1 MSQAAGGQAALVRF
15 KQEPFDLVLTDQ
27 KMPGLSGLQV
37 LEGVRAMTPETAV
50 IIMTAY
56 GTIETAV
63 SAIKAGAAD
72 YLTKPLNLDELLH
85 RIHRVRERQ
94 HLLSENREL
103 REALAER
110 HRVDGIIGESGP
122 MQEALS
128 LVRRVAPSDA
138 TVLIRG
144 ESGTGK
150 ELIAKAIHYASARA
164 AGPLVKVN
172 CAALAESLLEAEM
185 FGHEKGAFTGAI
197 ATRKG
202 RFELAEGGS
211 LFLDEIGD
219 LPAHVQVKLLRVLQ
233 EREFERVGSSRPIT
247 VNVRLLAATHRDLEV
262 LVRDGRFRD
271 DLYYRINVVTVT
283 LPPLRE
289 RRDDLPLLI
298 DHFVRTF
305 AAKNSKP
312 IDGLTRRRARPCCV
326 TTIPATCEA
335 REPDRARRGADARR
349 GHRRRRPALDA
360 ARSRSRAGR
369 FGSRRRGR
377 GARATDDPRGAGQV
391 GWCPDTGRGAPRNQR
406 ASASLQIEEVRA
418 AAVTPKVPLGCV
430 CLGWGRGASAA
441 AHRGRQ
447 PADSA
452 RLARGTSIADQA
464 SRKRLSI
471 LRVCARRK
479 SCPSSVGSG

>member
-1 MSQAAGGQAALVRF
+1 MAEPFRILVVDDEPAQRELVAGFLAKQGFEVSQAAGGEAALGRF

-27 KMPGLSGLQV
+27 KMPDLSGLQV

-110 HRVDGIIGESGP
+110 HRVEGIIGESGP

-150 ELIAKAIHYASARA
+150 ELIAKAIHYASPRA

-172 CAALAESLLEAEM
+172 CAALAESLLEAEL

-219 LPAHVQVKLLRVLQ
+219 LPAHLQVKLLRVLQ

-262 LVRDGRFRD
+262 LVREGRFRD

-305 AAKNSKP
+305 AAKNGKP
-312 IDGLTRRRARPCCV
+312 IDGLTRA
-326 TTIPATCEA
+326 A
-335 REPDRARRGADARR
+335 RETLLRYDYPGNVRELENLIERAVVLTRDEVIGVADLPLTLRDPAPEPAGSGLVAAVEGLERRLMRE
-349 GHRRRRPALDA
+349 ALV
-360 ARSRSRAGR
+360 RAG
-369 FGSRRRGR
+369 GVQ
-377 GARATDDPRGAGQV
+377 T
-391 GWCPDTGRGAPRNQR
+391 
-406 ASASLQIEEVRA
+406 RA
-418 AAVTPKVPLGCV
+418 AELLGISERV
-430 CLGWGRGASAA
+430 LRYKLKKYG
-441 AHRGRQ
+441 
-447 PADSA
+447 
-452 RLARGTSIADQA
+452 
-464 SRKRLSI
+464 LSGD
-471 LRVCARRK
+471 
-479 SCPSSVGSG
+479 P